1 MLLLSVE
8 ILENVCM
15 HPPVLIIKF
24 IVLMIDN
31 QNRKVFFFENDILCI
46 YITVIASLY
55 R

>member
-31 QNRKVFFFENDILCI
+31 QNRKVFFENDILCI

>member
-15 HPPVLIIKF
+15 HPPMLIIRF
-24 IVLMIDN
+24 IVLMMDN
-31 QNRKVFFFENDILCI
+31 QSGKFLFENDILCTVHLYNSDII
-46 YITVIASLY
+46 Y

>member
-31 QNRKVFFFENDILCI
+31 QNRKVFFFLRMIYFAFILQ
-46 YITVIASLY
+46 
-55 R
+55 

>member
-31 QNRKVFFFENDILCI
+31 QNRKGFFFRMIYFAFILQ
-46 YITVIASLY
+46 
-55 R
+55 

>member
-15 HPPVLIIKF
+15 HRPVLIIKF

-31 QNRKVFFFENDILCI
+31 QNGRFFFLRMIYFAFILQ
-46 YITVIASLY
+46 
-55 R
+55 

>member
-31 QNRKVFFFENDILCI
+31 QNRKVFFMRMIYFAFILQ
-46 YITVIASLY
+46 
-55 R
+55 

>member
-31 QNRKVFFFENDILCI
+31 QNRKVLFRMIYFAFILQ
-46 YITVIASLY
+46 
-55 R
+55 